1 MGEATGAFT
10 DFVGGMSYGDYL
22 QLDTLL
28 VAQKPCSAEHDEM
41 LFVII
46 HQTMELWM
54 KAMLHEL
61 EAARANVRDD
71 DLDSAFK
78 QLARV
83 SRIQAQ
89 MIQSWDVLATMTPA
103 DYSSFRDSLGQSSGF
118 QSAQYRLI
126 EFLLGNKQ
134 PQMIKPHA
142 HKPELVGRLEAALA
156 APSLYDES
164 IRLLARRGLAI
175 DPAVLERD
183 VSSKYQA
190 NPSVQAAWLA
200 VYRAPETYW
209 DLYQLA
215 EELVDIEDAFQ
226 QWRFRHLRSVQR
238 IMGFKRGTGGT
249 SGAGY
254 LSKAMEIMFFPDLWD
269 LRTAL

>member
-1 MGEATGAFT
+1 MADTTGAFT

-28 VAQKPCSAEHDEM
+28 GAQRPCSSEHDEM

-61 EAARANVRDD
+61 DAARKNVRDD
-71 DLDSAFK
+71 HLDSAFK

-103 DYSSFRDSLGQSSGF
+103 DYSSVRDSLGQSSGF
-118 QSAQYRLI
+118 QSMQYRLI
-126 EFLLGNKQ
+126 EFVLGNKQ
-134 PQMIKPHA
+134 AQMIKPHA
-142 HKPELVGRLEAALA
+142 HRPDLLARLEAALA

-164 IRLLARRGLAI
+164 VRLLARRGLAI
-175 DPAVLERD
+175 DADVLGRD
-183 VSSKYQA
+183 VSTPYVA
-190 NPSVQAAWLA
+190 NASVQAAWLT
-200 VYRAPETYW
+200 VYRAPDTYW

-215 EELVDIEDAFQ
+215 EELVDIEDAFA

-249 SGAGY
+249 AGAGY
-254 LSKAMEIMFFPDLWD
+254 LSKAMEVMFFPDLWE
-269 LRTAL
+269 LRTSL

>member
-1 MGEATGAFT
+1 MDAHT
-10 DFVGGMSYGDYL
+10 DFAGGMSYGDYL

-28 VAQKPCSAEHDEM
+28 AAQKPISAEHDEL

-54 KAMLHEL
+54 KALLHEL
-61 EAARANVRDD
+61 RAARNNVRRDE
-71 DLDSAFK
+71 LEPAFK
-78 QLARV
+78 QLARA

-89 MIQSWDVLATMTPA
+89 MIQAWDVLATMTPA
-103 DYSSFRDSLGQSSGF
+103 DYQTFRDKLGQSSGF
-118 QSAQYRLI
+118 QSAQYREI

-142 HKPELVGRLEAALA
+142 HRADIADRLNEALRT
-156 APSLYDES
+156 PSLYDES
-164 IRLLARRGLAI
+164 LRLLARRGLAI
-175 DPAVLERD
+175 DPAVLDRD
-183 VSSKYQA
+183 ASLPYGS
-190 NPSVQAAWLA
+190 NESVKSAWLE
-200 VYRAPETYW
+200 VYRAPETHW

-226 QWRFRHLRSVQR
+226 QWRFRHLRIVQR

-249 SGAGY
+249 AGAGY
-254 LSKAMEIMFFPDLWD
+254 LSRAMDTVFFPDLWD